1 MRLNRERFPLVV
13 EGIPFITIP
22 AVLTAITGLWGKSY
36 LFFPFLALTIFMCS
50 FFRNP
55 RRRIPRGEGLI
66 LSPAD
71 GRIVVVK
78 KEAEGTKVSIFMSV
92 FNCHVNR
99 APVAGRITE
108 VRYQPGKF
116 LPASKGEASRQNEQ
130 NALQLQGAKGLT
142 MRFVQVAGILAR
154 RIVCYV
160 RRGDQVRRGEI
171 FGTILFGSR
180 VDVYL
185 SRHVVVRV
193 QVGDRVKGGKSVL
206 GVIA

>member
-13 EGIPFITIP
+13 EGIPFIVIP
-22 AVLTAITGLWGKSY
+22 AVLTALAGLWGKLY
-36 LFFPFLALTIFMCS
+36 FFLPFLALTIFMCS

-55 RRRIPRGEGLI
+55 RRRIPDGEGLI

-78 KEAEGTKVSIFMSV
+78 KEAEGAKVSIFMSV

-99 APVAGRITE
+99 APAAGRITGIS
-108 VRYQPGKF
+108 YKPGKF
-116 LPASKGEASRQNEQ
+116 LPASKGEASRKNEQ
-130 NALQLQGAKGLT
+130 NSLLLKSSEGLT

-160 RRGDQVRRGEI
+160 RTGDAVRRGEI

-185 SRHVVVRV
+185 PRGVVVRV
-193 QVGDRVKGGKSVL
+193 RVGERVKGGESIV
-206 GVIA
+206 GVIQ

>member
-13 EGIPFITIP
+13 EGIPFIIIP
-22 AVLTAITGLWGKSY
+22 AVLTALAGLWGKTY
-36 LFFPFLALTIFMCS
+36 LFLPFLALTIFMCA

-55 RRRIPRGEGLI
+55 RRQIPEGEGLI

-78 KEAEGTKVSIFMSV
+78 KETQGTKVSIFMSV

-99 APVAGRITE
+99 APAAGRITE
-108 VRYQPGKF
+108 VRYQPGRF
-116 LPASKGEASRQNEQ
+116 MPASKGEASQQNEQ

-160 RRGDQVRRGEI
+160 RRGDQVRRGEV

-185 SRHVVVRV
+185 PRRV
-193 QVGDRVKGGKSVL
+193 AVKVKVGERVKGGKSVL
-206 GVIA
+206 GVIQ

>member
-1 MRLNRERFPLVV
+1 MRLNRERFPLVI
-13 EGIPFITIP
+13 EGIPFIVIP
-22 AVLTAITGLWGKSY
+22 AVITVITGLWGKVY
-36 LFFPFLALTIFMCS
+36 LVLPFLALTIFMCS

-55 RRRIPRGEGLI
+55 HRRIPEGAGLI

-78 KEAEGTKVSIFMSV
+78 KEAGATTVSIFMSL

-99 APVAGRITE
+99 APAAGTIE
-108 VRYQPGKF
+108 EIRYQRGRF
-116 LPASKGEASRQNEQ
+116 LPANKGAASRENEQ
-130 NALQLQGAKGLT
+130 NALRLQSSEGLT

-160 RRGDQVRRGEI
+160 RKGDTVRRGEI

-185 SRHVVVRV
+185 PRGVAVRV
-193 QVGDRVKGGKSVL
+193 RKGERVKGGKSVL
-206 GVIA
+206 GVIQ

>member
-13 EGIPFITIP
+13 EGIPFIIIP
-22 AVLTAITGLWGKSY
+22 AVITALAGLWGKIY
-36 LFFPFLALTIFMCS
+36 LFLPFLALTIFMCS

-55 RRRIPRGEGLI
+55 RRRIPRGAGLI

-78 KEAEGTKVSIFMSV
+78 KEAKGTTVSIFMSV

-99 APVAGRITE
+99 VPAAGRITE

-116 LPASKGEASRQNEQ
+116 LPASKGEASRQNER
-130 NALQLQGAKGLT
+130 NAIRLQGAKGLT

-160 RRGDQVRRGEI
+160 RRGDQVQRGEI

-180 VDVYL
+180 VDIYL
-185 SRHVVVRV
+185 PRRV
-193 QVGDRVKGGKSVL
+193 ALRVMKGERVKGGKSVL
-206 GVIA
+206 GMIK

>member
-1 MRLNRERFPLVV
+1 MRLNRERLPLVV
-13 EGIPFITIP
+13 EGIPFIIIP
-22 AVLTAITGLWGKSY
+22 AAITALAGLWGKIY
-36 LFFPFLALTIFMCS
+36 LFLPFLALTIFMCA

-66 LSPAD
+66 MSPAD

-78 KEAEGTKVSIFMSV
+78 KGAEGTKVSIFMSV

-99 APVAGRITE
+99 APAAGRITE

-116 LPASKGEASRQNEQ
+116 MPASKGEASRQNEQ
-130 NALQLQGAKGLT
+130 NALRLQGDKGLA

-160 RRGDQVRRGEI
+160 RSGDQVQRGEV

-185 SRHVVVRV
+185 PRRVAVRV
-193 QVGDRVKGGKSVL
+193 KLGERVKGGKSVL
-206 GVIA
+206 GVTK

>member
-1 MRLNRERFPLVV
+1 MRLTRERFPLVV
-13 EGIPFITIP
+13 EGIPFILVP
-22 AVLTAITGLWGKSY
+22 AVSTVIAGAWWNGY

-55 RRRIPRGEGLI
+55 RRRIPRGEDLI

-71 GRIVVVK
+71 GRIVVIQ
-78 KEAEGTKVSIFMSV
+78 KEAKGTTVSIFMSV

-99 APVAGRITE
+99 APAAGRITE

-116 LPASKGEASRQNEQ
+116 LPASKGEASHQNEQ
-130 NALQLQGAKGLT
+130 NALRLRSAEGLA

-160 RRGDQVRRGEI
+160 HRGDQVQRGEI
-171 FGTILFGSR
+171 FGAILFGSR
-180 VDVYL
+180 VDIYL
-185 SRHVVVRV
+185 PRRVAVRV
-193 QVGDRVKGGKSVL
+193 RKGERVKGGKSVL
-206 GVIA
+206 GVIK

>member
-1 MRLNRERFPLVV
+1 MRLNRETFPLVV
-13 EGIPFITIP
+13 EGIPFIILP
-22 AVLTAITGLWGKSY
+22 AVITAIGGLWGKLY
-36 LFFPFLALTIFMCS
+36 LFLPFLVLTIFMCS

-78 KEAEGTKVSIFMSV
+78 KEAGATTVSIFMSV

-99 APVAGRITE
+99 APAAGTIEE
-108 VRYQPGKF
+108 VRYQRGQF
-116 LPASKGEASRQNEQ
+116 LPANKGEASRKNEQ
-130 NALQLQGAKGLT
+130 NALLLKSSEGL
-142 MRFVQVAGILAR
+142 MVRFVQVAGILAR

-160 RRGDQVRRGEI
+160 RTGDTVRRGEI

-185 SRHVVVRV
+185 PRGVAVRV
-193 QVGDRVKGGKSVL
+193 KKGERVKGGKSVL
-206 GVIA
+206 GVIQ

>member
-13 EGIPFITIP
+13 EGIPFIIVP
-22 AVLTAITGLWGKSY
+22 AVLTALAGFWGKIY
-36 LFFPFLALTIFMCS
+36 LVIPFLALTIFMCS

-55 RRRIPRGEGLI
+55 RRRIPEGEGLI

-71 GRIVVVK
+71 GRIVAVS
-78 KEAEGTKVSIFMSV
+78 KEAKGIKISIFMSV

-99 APVAGRITE
+99 APAAGTITE
-108 VRYQPGKF
+108 VSYKPGRF
-116 LPASKGEASRQNEQ
+116 MPASKGEASSQNEQ
-130 NALQLQGAKGLT
+130 NALRLQGDRGLA

-160 RRGDQVRRGEI
+160 NRGDQVRRGEI

-180 VDVYL
+180 VDIYL
-185 SRHVVVRV
+185 PRNVAV
-193 QVGDRVKGGKSVL
+193 QVRLGDRVKGGKSIV
-206 GVIA
+206 GVMQ

>member
-13 EGIPFITIP
+13 EGIPFIVIP
-22 AVLTAITGLWGKSY
+22 TVLTVLAAVWLNGY

-55 RRRIPRGEGLI
+55 RRSIPDGEGMI

-78 KEAEGTKVSIFMSV
+78 KEATGATVSIFMSV

-99 APVAGRITE
+99 APAAGKITE
-108 VRYQPGKF
+108 VRYQPGRF
-116 LPASKGEASRQNEQ
+116 MPASKGEASRQNEQ
-130 NALQLQGAKGLT
+130 NALRLQGAEGLVI
-142 MRFVQVAGILAR
+142 RFVQVAGILAR

-160 RRGDQVRRGEI
+160 RRGDQVQQGEI

-180 VDVYL
+180 VDIYL
-185 SRHVVVRV
+185 PRKVAVQVR
-193 QVGDRVKGGKSVL
+193 VGDRVKGGKSVL
-206 GVIA
+206 GVIK

>member
-13 EGIPFITIP
+13 EGIPFILVP
-22 AVLTAITGLWGKSY
+22 AVITVIAGAWWNGY
-36 LFFPFLALTIFMCS
+36 LFFPFLALTVFMCS

-55 RRRIPRGEGLI
+55 RRRSPRGEGLI

-71 GRIVVVK
+71 GRIVAVN
-78 KEAEGTKVSIFMSV
+78 KEARGTKVSIFMSV

-99 APVAGRITE
+99 APATGKITE
-108 VRYQPGKF
+108 IRYQPGKF
-116 LPASKGEASRQNEQ
+116 MPASKGEASLQNEQ
-130 NALQLQGAKGLT
+130 NALRLQGAKGLA

-160 RRGDQVRRGEI
+160 ESGDRVQRGEI

-185 SRHVVVRV
+185 PRHVVVRV
-193 QVGDRVKGGKSVL
+193 RKGERVKGGKSVL
-206 GVIA
+206 GVIK